1 LSDKKILKKILIAD
15 DEPGI
20 RELVRRVL
28 SKDYVVVEAQNG
40 VEAVNI
46 THSQKPDLI
55 LLDIMMP
62 EMDGLTACNTIKKD
76 RATKQ
81 IPVVMLTAIG
91 SDLDKKL
98 AKDSFGVLAKDAFSA
113 DAYVT
118 KPFSPQEL
126 LDTIGHF
133 LKGPS

>member
-1 LSDKKILKKILIAD
+1 MSDKKILKKILIAD

-62 EMDGLTACNTIKKD
+62 EMDGLTACNTIKKES
-76 RATKQ
+76 ATKQ
-81 IPVVMLTAIG
+81 IPVVMLTAMGGDI
-91 SDLDKKL
+91 SKKL
-98 AKDSFGVLAKDAFSA
+98 AKDAFGA
-113 DAYVT
+113 DAYIT
-118 KPFSPQEL
+118 KPFSPQEI
-126 LDTIGHF
+126 LDTIGRF
-133 LKGPS
+133 LKGPA

>member
-1 LSDKKILKKILIAD
+1 MTKKILIAD

-76 RATKQ
+76 RRAC
-81 IPVVMLTAIG
+81 PV
-91 SDLDKKL
+91 DLRCDVAL
-98 AKDSFGVLAKDAFSA
+98 HPPCVLRQGQLMPTSA
-113 DAYVT
+113 D
-118 KPFSPQEL
+118 L
-126 LDTIGHF
+126 
-133 LKGPS
+133 